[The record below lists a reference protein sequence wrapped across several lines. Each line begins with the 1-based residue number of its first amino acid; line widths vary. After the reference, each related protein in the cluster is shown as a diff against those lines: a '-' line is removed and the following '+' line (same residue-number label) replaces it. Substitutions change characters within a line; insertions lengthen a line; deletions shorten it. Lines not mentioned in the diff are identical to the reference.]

1 VSLTCFVYLVAGAR
15 CSATDE
21 QSCCRDNE
29 AVQAAR
35 AYFDQPLSYRN
46 MTETGEY
53 AMQKQMLEDSVLIGE
68 RFASSKDA
76 LTALLELKQN
86 IGGLR

>member
-1 VSLTCFVYLVAGAR
+1 MSAACLCILYPSDR
-15 CSATDE
+15 CPATDE
-21 QSCCRDNE
+21 RSHCRDAE
-29 AVQAAR
+29 AVQAAK

-46 MTETGEY
+46 ITVEH
-53 AMQKQMLEDSVLIGE
+53 AMQKQVLEDSFLIGE

-76 LTALLELKQN
+76 LTALMQLKQN

>member
-1 VSLTCFVYLVAGAR
+1 
-15 CSATDE
+15 
-21 QSCCRDNE
+21 
-29 AVQAAR
+29 
-35 AYFDQPLSYRN
+35 

-76 LTALLELKQN
+76 MTALLELKQN
-86 IGGLR
+86 KGGLR